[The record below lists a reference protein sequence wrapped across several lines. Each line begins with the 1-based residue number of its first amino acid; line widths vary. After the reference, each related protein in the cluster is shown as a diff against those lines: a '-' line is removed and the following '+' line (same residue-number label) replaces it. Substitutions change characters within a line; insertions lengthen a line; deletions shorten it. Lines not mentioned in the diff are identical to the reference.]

1 METRTMP
8 LGAQGF
14 GRPHPQLSSFF
25 ITTSL
30 VTGRRK
36 VIGYFPSVVQTAQVM
51 GVGPGALDSPEY
63 GVQAPVIKTDIN
75 RGIRPCCPFPPIP
88 CSPVK

>member
-14 GRPHPQLSSFF
+14 GRPHLSSFS

-36 VIGYFPSVVQTAQVM
+36 VIGYFPSVVKTAQVM

-75 RGIRPCCPFPPIP
+75 RGIRPCCPFPAIP
-88 CSPVK
+88 GAPVK